1 MPLQWEVKLSL
12 VQDVIKGLLSESL
25 GFSVRTLNNAK
36 DLPSISGCAGH
47 NARTRTERTSD
58 YLLTSNS
65 SHWNEYRQDEERHM
79 TLESSTQ
86 STWKDWIEKMIL
98 LKKPSYLWSLTPL
111 TLLFCFV
118 LALSCDQK
126 IIQEVQ
132 ISIQVGQTISW
143 HLTIPLGAQ
152 RCLDVGKLW

>member
-1 MPLQWEVKLSL
+1 MPSQWEVKLSL
-12 VQDVIKGLLSESL
+12 VQNTADVIKGVLSESL
-25 GFSVRTLNNAK
+25 GFTIRSLNNAK
-36 DLPSISGCAGH
+36 ELSSISGCASH
-47 NARTRTERTSD
+47 NARTKNGRTSD
-58 YLLTSNS
+58 YPLTSS
-65 SHWNEYRQDEERHM
+65 SSQWNWYRQDEERHM

-126 IIQEVQ
+126 IRQEVQ

-143 HLTIPLGAQ
+143 HLTIPLGA
-152 RCLDVGKLW
+152 